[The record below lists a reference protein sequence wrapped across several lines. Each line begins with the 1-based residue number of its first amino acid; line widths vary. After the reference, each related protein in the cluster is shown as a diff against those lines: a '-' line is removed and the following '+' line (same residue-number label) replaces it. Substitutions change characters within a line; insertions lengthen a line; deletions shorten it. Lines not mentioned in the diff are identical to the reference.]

1 MSGVMG
7 ADNAHALRRAELLD
21 GVLELAATRGME
33 AVSVRE
39 VAGQVGVSPAKVQ
52 YYFRTKD
59 ELLIAAFRH
68 VEQLLDDRAAQVSF
82 EHGVATALRAVMV
95 DWLPVDAARARLVR
109 VWIAFLARAVVTD
122 ELAAIESAYQRR
134 TQAQLIEAIEAG
146 IESGEY
152 AAEVDPAL
160 EARILSALVEGLS
173 VRMVTDPVGLP
184 ADTAIATL
192 DAHLA
197 IHPRRADHRAPS
209 HAQRPVD

>member
-1 MSGVMG
+1 MSGAMVG
-7 ADNAHALRRAELLD
+7 DNAHALRRAELLD

-39 VAGQVGVSPAKVQ
+39 VAAQVGVSPAKVQ

-68 VEQLLDDRAAQVSF
+68 VEQLLDDRAAQVSY
-82 EHGVATALRAVMV
+82 EHGVATALRDVMV
-95 DWLPVDAARARLVR
+95 DWLPVDAVRARLVK

-134 TQAQLIEAIEAG
+134 TQAQLIGAIESG

-152 AAEVDPAL
+152 VPEVDPAL
-160 EARILSALVEGLS
+160 EACLLSALVEGLS
-173 VRMVTDPVGLP
+173 VRMLTDPAGLP

-197 IHPRRADHRAPS
+197 LHPRRADRRAPS
-209 HAQRPVD
+209 HAQHRAR

>member
-1 MSGVMG
+1 MSGAMA

-21 GVLELAATRGME
+21 GVLELAATRGLD

-39 VAGQVGVSPAKVQ
+39 VAAQVRVSPAKVQ

-68 VEQLLDDRAAQVSF
+68 VEQLLDGRAAQVSY
-82 EHGVATALRAVMV
+82 EHGVATALREVMV
-95 DWLPVDAARARLVR
+95 DWLPVDAVRARLVK

-134 TQAQLIEAIEAG
+134 TQAQLIEAIESG
-146 IESGEY
+146 VESGEY
-152 AAEVDPAL
+152 VPEVDPAL
-160 EARILSALVEGLS
+160 EARLLSALVEGLS
-173 VRMVTDPVGLP
+173 VRMLTDPAGLP

-197 IHPRRADHRAPS
+197 VRPRRADHRAPS
-209 HAQRPVD
+209 HAQHRAH

>member
-1 MSGVMG
+1 MM
-7 ADNAHALRRAELLD
+7 ANAHALRRAELLD

-39 VAGQVGVSPAKVQ
+39 VAAQVGVSPAKVQ

-82 EHGVATALRAVMV
+82 EHGVATALRQVMV
-95 DWLPVDAARARLVR
+95 DWLPVDAVRARLVK

-122 ELAAIESAYQRR
+122 ELAAIESAYQQR
-134 TQAQLIEAIEAG
+134 TQAQLIAAIESG

-152 AAEVDPAL
+152 ASEVDSAL
-160 EARILSALVEGLS
+160 EACLLSALVEGLS
-173 VRMVTDPVGLP
+173 VRMLTDPAGLP

-197 IHPRRADHRAPS
+197 VHPKRAGRPS
-209 HAQRPVD
+209 SELPIE